1 VDFVIQVLMTRRHLR
16 VCDRFETRPSFLP
29 ARGGDGLQSMGA
41 TWVPAFAGM
50 TIYRIVVMLIVIP
63 AHRHPAL
70 IVIPAH
76 RHPALIVIPA
86 KAGTQEFDSLQQLH

>member
-1 VDFVIQVLMTRRHLR
+1 VDFVIQVLMTRRHPR
-16 VCDRFETRPSFLP
+16 SSSFP
-29 ARGGDGLQSMGA
+29 
-41 TWVPAFAGM
+41 
-50 TIYRIVVMLIVIP
+50 
-63 AHRHPAL
+63 L

>member
-1 VDFVIQVLMTRRHLR
+1 VDFVIQVLMTRRHPR

-29 ARGGDGLQSMGA
+29 ARGGDGPQSMGA

-63 AHRHPAL
+63 L